1 MTGTG
6 SPRRAFVFHKP
17 PGDARS
23 AAEKEFRELP
33 TPARARLLQKMEKY
47 TEGKATPGRDFKHLR
62 DGIFEIRIK
71 LGTNPYRVLFFMD
84 GDLPVALRCFHKKDQ
99 KVSASDID
107 VAIQRRKTWQPGTST
122 QPC

>member
-6 SPRRAFVFHKP
+6 GPLRAFVFHKP

-23 AAEKEFRELP
+23 AAKKEFEEL
-33 TPARARLLQKMEKY
+33 TFRARASLLQKMEKY
-47 TEGKATPGRDFKHLR
+47 SNGTAVADRDFKRLR

-84 GDLPVALRCFHKKDQ
+84 GDQPVAVRCFHKKDQ

-107 VAIQRRKTWQPGTST
+107 VAIQRRRTWESVSGTK
-122 QPC
+122 PC